1 MKKEEVIPLANSG
14 TLANI
19 IESVV
24 FVSGTAIAAKD
35 IADKLEVSEKQV
47 LDAAKKLQEKYDEKS
62 GINLLIFNKKLQFSS
77 NSKYAD
83 DVASVLN
90 PIREKALSKTLLESA
105 AIIAYKQPV
114 TRLDLEEIRGVD
126 SEYAIQTLLKL
137 GIIEVVGRKDAI
149 GRPVLFGTTD
159 EFLKRFQISSLDEL
173 PDYDSLLAAI
183 NVNKKGDYLF
193 EKDVYDESKDPELAL
208 VKDAVAGGVVFDD
221 GVNQIEINANSVAGI
236 DYKSTVGGSSSS
248 GNDAGED
255 GAVGGA
261 MPNDPDEDFDF
272 DDLDEEMPDFLVG
285 EDVEK
290 IE

>member
-1 MKKEEVIPLANSG
+1 MANSG

-35 IADKLEVSEKQV
+35 IAEKLEVSEKQV

-77 NSKYAD
+77 NSKYAE

-193 EKDVYDESKDPELAL
+193 EKDVYDESKDPELAA
-208 VKDAVAGGVVFDD
+208 VKDAAAGGVIFDD
-221 GVNQIEINANSVAGI
+221 GVNQIEIGADAVGKI
-236 DYKSTVGGSSSS
+236 DYENSGKTDNSSDDDGG
-248 GNDAGED
+248 D
-255 GAVGGA
+255 GGASGGA
-261 MPNDPDEDFDF
+261 MPEDPDEDFDF

>member
-1 MKKEEVIPLANSG
+1 MASSE
-14 TLANI
+14 TLVNI

-24 FVSGTAIAAKD
+24 FVSGTAIAAQD
-35 IADKLEVSEKQV
+35 IADKLEISERQV
-47 LDAAKKLQEKYDEKS
+47 LDAAKKLQAKYNEKS
-62 GINLLIFNKKLQFSS
+62 GINLLIFNKKLQFAS
-77 NSKYAD
+77 NPKYAD

-159 EFLKRFQISSLDEL
+159 EFLKRFQISSLADL

-193 EKDVYDESKDPELAL
+193 EKDVYDESKDPEFLAL
-208 VKDAVAGGVVFDD
+208 QGAAAGGVVFDD
-221 GVNQIEINANSVAGI
+221 GNTQIEIAPDINH
-236 DYKSTVGGSSSS
+236 T
-248 GNDAGED
+248 GNDNSSFGDDEGSGTDGEISGARGEND
-255 GAVGGA
+255 G
-261 MPNDPDEDFDF
+261 NEDFDL
-272 DDLDEEMPDFLVG
+272 DELDEEMPDFLVG
-285 EDVEK
+285 EEVEK
-290 IE
+290 ID

>member
-1 MKKEEVIPLANSG
+1 MANSE
-14 TLANI
+14 TLASI

-47 LDAAKKLQEKYDEKS
+47 LDAAKKLQTKYDEKS
-62 GINLLIFNKKLQFSS
+62 GVNLLIFNKKLQFSS
-77 NSKYAD
+77 NPKNAE

-193 EKDVYDESKDPELAL
+193 EKDTYDESKDPELAAL
-208 VKDAVAGGVVFDD
+208 YAAQGADIVVDD
-221 GVNQIEINANSVAGI
+221 GTNTTDSQQQGVDV
-236 DYKSTVGGSSSS
+236 S
-248 GNDAGED
+248 GTMNGE
-255 GAVGGA
+255 
-261 MPNDPDEDFDF
+261 PQEDEDFN
-272 DDLDEEMPDFLVG
+272 LDEIEEELPDFLVG
-285 EDVEK
+285 EEVEK

>member
-1 MKKEEVIPLANSG
+1 MAISE

-24 FVSGTAIAAKD
+24 FVSGTAIAAQD
-35 IADKLEVSEKQV
+35 IADKLEVSERQV
-47 LDAAKKLQEKYDEKS
+47 LDAAKKLQAKYNEKS

-77 NSKYAD
+77 NPKYAD

-159 EFLKRFQISSLDEL
+159 EFLKRFQISSLADL

-193 EKDVYDESKDPELAL
+193 EKDVYDESKDPEFLAL
-208 VKDAVAGGVVFDD
+208 QGAAAGGVVFDD
-221 GVNQIEINANSVAGI
+221 GNTQIEIAPDVNHSNKGN
-236 DYKSTVGGSSSS
+236 SSS
-248 GNDAGED
+248 GDNGEGDSGTEGGTSGARGENDG
-255 GAVGGA
+255 
-261 MPNDPDEDFDF
+261 DEDFDL
-272 DDLDEEMPDFLVG
+272 DELDEEMPDFLVG
-285 EDVEK
+285 EEVEK
-290 IE
+290 ID

>member
-1 MKKEEVIPLANSG
+1 MASSE

-24 FVSGTAIAAKD
+24 FVSGTAIAAQD
-35 IADKLEVSEKQV
+35 IADKLEISERQV
-47 LDAAKKLQEKYDEKS
+47 LDAAKKLQAKYNEKS
-62 GINLLIFNKKLQFSS
+62 GINLLIFNKKLQFAS
-77 NSKYAD
+77 NPKYAD

-159 EFLKRFQISSLDEL
+159 EFLKRFQISSLADL

-193 EKDVYDESKDPELAL
+193 EKDVYDESKDPEFLAL
-208 VKDAVAGGVVFDD
+208 QGAAAGGVVFDD
-221 GVNQIEINANSVAGI
+221 GNTQIEIAPDVNH
-236 DYKSTVGGSSSS
+236 T
-248 GNDAGED
+248 GNDNSSFGDDEGSGTDGEISGARGEND
-255 GAVGGA
+255 G
-261 MPNDPDEDFDF
+261 NEDFDL
-272 DDLDEEMPDFLVG
+272 DELDEEMPDFLVG
-285 EDVEK
+285 EEVEK
-290 IE
+290 ID

>member
-1 MKKEEVIPLANSG
+1 LANSE
-14 TLANI
+14 TLASI

-47 LDAAKKLQEKYDEKS
+47 LDAAKKLQSKYDEKS

-77 NSKYAD
+77 NPKNAD

-193 EKDVYDESKDPELAL
+193 EKDTYDESKDPELAAL
-208 VKDAVAGGVVFDD
+208 YAAQGADIVVDNGSTDSVQRSPAVNNGAINGEPQQDD
-221 GVNQIEINANSVAGI
+221 
-236 DYKSTVGGSSSS
+236 
-248 GNDAGED
+248 
-255 GAVGGA
+255 
-261 MPNDPDEDFDF
+261 DF
-272 DDLDEEMPDFLVG
+272 DLDEIEEDLPDFLVG
-285 EDVEK
+285 EEVEK

>member
-1 MKKEEVIPLANSG
+1 MASSE
-14 TLANI
+14 TLVNI

-24 FVSGTAIAAKD
+24 FVSGTAIAAQD
-35 IADKLEVSEKQV
+35 IADKLEISERQV
-47 LDAAKKLQEKYDEKS
+47 LDAAKKLQAKYNEKS
-62 GINLLIFNKKLQFSS
+62 GINLLIFNKKLQFAS
-77 NSKYAD
+77 NPKYAD

-159 EFLKRFQISSLDEL
+159 EFLKRFQISSLADL

-193 EKDVYDESKDPELAL
+193 EKDVYDESKDPEFLAL
-208 VKDAVAGGVVFDD
+208 QGAAAGGVVFDD
-221 GVNQIEINANSVAGI
+221 GNTQIEIAPDVNH
-236 DYKSTVGGSSSS
+236 T
-248 GNDAGED
+248 GNDNSSFGDDEGSGTDGEISGARGEND
-255 GAVGGA
+255 G
-261 MPNDPDEDFDF
+261 NEDFDL
-272 DDLDEEMPDFLVG
+272 DELDEEMPDFLVG
-285 EDVEK
+285 EEVEK
-290 IE
+290 ID

>member
-1 MKKEEVIPLANSG
+1 MATSA
-14 TLANI
+14 TLASI

-24 FVSGTAIAAKD
+24 FVSGTAISAKD
-35 IADKLEVSEKQV
+35 IAEKLDVTEKQV
-47 LDAAKKLQEKYDEKS
+47 LDAAKTLQTKYDGSS

-77 NSKYAD
+77 NPDNAES
-83 DVASVLN
+83 VASVLN

-173 PDYDSLLAAI
+173 PDYDTLLAAI
-183 NVNKKGDYLF
+183 SVNKKGDYLF
-193 EKDVYDESKDPELAL
+193 EKDTYDESTDPEY
-208 VKDAVAGGVVFDD
+208 VSRDADGADSDGGNVGIGNRD
-221 GVNQIEINANSVAGI
+221 G
-236 DYKSTVGGSSSS
+236 
-248 GNDAGED
+248 GED
-255 GAVGGA
+255 GGDGALGGA
-261 MPNDPDEDFDF
+261 DSEVAQGDDDFDL
-272 DDLDEEMPDFLVG
+272 DDLEEEIPDFLVG
-285 EDVEK
+285 EDITKVE
-290 IE
+290 

>member
-1 MKKEEVIPLANSG
+1 MPVHS
-14 TLANI
+14 
-19 IESVV
+19 
-24 FVSGTAIAAKD
+24 FV
-35 IADKLEVSEKQV
+35 
-47 LDAAKKLQEKYDEKS
+47 KY
-62 GINLLIFNKKLQFSS
+62 S
-77 NSKYAD
+77 NPKNAD
-83 DVASVLN
+83 DVAAVLN
-90 PIREKALSKTLLESA
+90 PIRERALSKTLLESA

-193 EKDVYDESKDPELAL
+193 EKDTYDESKDPELAAL
-208 VKDAVAGGVVFDD
+208 YAAQGADIVVDETNTTDTQQQAVDVSGA
-221 GVNQIEINANSVAGI
+221 IN
-236 DYKSTVGGSSSS
+236 
-248 GNDAGED
+248 GE
-255 GAVGGA
+255 
-261 MPNDPDEDFDF
+261 PQEDEDFN
-272 DDLDEEMPDFLVG
+272 LDEIEEELPDFLVG
-285 EDVEK
+285 EEVEK

>member
-1 MKKEEVIPLANSG
+1 MATLE
-14 TLANI
+14 TLASI

-24 FVSGTAIAAKD
+24 FVSGTAISARD
-35 IADKLEVSEKQV
+35 IADKLDVTEKQV
-47 LDAAKKLQEKYDEKS
+47 LEAAKTLQAKYDGS
-62 GINLLIFNKKLQFSS
+62 CGINLLVFNKKLQFSS
-77 NSKYAD
+77 NPQNAD
-83 DVASVLN
+83 AVASVLN

-183 NVNKKGDYLF
+183 NINKKGDYLF
-193 EKDVYDESKDPELAL
+193 EKDTYDENSDPELIKAT
-208 VKDAVAGGVVFDD
+208 
-221 GVNQIEINANSVAGI
+221 
-236 DYKSTVGGSSSS
+236 STSNVT
-248 GNDAGED
+248 
-255 GAVGGA
+255 
-261 MPNDPDEDFDF
+261 DPDSGDGDNGTAMSIDSTEPEGEEF
-272 DDLDEEMPDFLVG
+272 DLDDIEEEIPDFLIG
-285 EDVEK
+285 EDVTK

>member
-1 MKKEEVIPLANSG
+1 MKEEAIQLASSE
-14 TLANI
+14 TLASI

-35 IADKLEVSEKQV
+35 IADKLDVSEKQV
-47 LDAAKKLQEKYDEKS
+47 LDAAKKLQEKYGEKS

-77 NSKYAD
+77 NPKNAD

-183 NVNKKGDYLF
+183 NVSKKGDYLF
-193 EKDVYDESKDPELAL
+193 EKDTYDESKDPEYAAMHPD
-208 VKDAVAGGVVFDD
+208 VGATDENSGKSKEDIVNGGETGGDGATGGATEDA
-221 GVNQIEINANSVAGI
+221 GVNVDN
-236 DYKSTVGGSSSS
+236 
-248 GNDAGED
+248 
-255 GAVGGA
+255 
-261 MPNDPDEDFDF
+261 DEDFDF
-272 DDLDEEMPDFLVG
+272 DDLEEEIPDFLVG
-285 EDVEK
+285 EDVTKVE
-290 IE
+290 

>member
-1 MKKEEVIPLANSG
+1 MASSE

-24 FVSGTAIAAKD
+24 FVSGTAIAAQD
-35 IADKLEVSEKQV
+35 IADKLEVSERQV
-47 LDAAKKLQEKYDEKS
+47 LDAAKKLQAKYNEKS

-77 NSKYAD
+77 NPKYAD

-159 EFLKRFQISSLDEL
+159 EFLKRFQISSLADL

-193 EKDVYDESKDPELAL
+193 EKDVYDESKDPEFLAL
-208 VKDAVAGGVVFDD
+208 QGAATGGVVFDD
-221 GVNQIEINANSVAGI
+221 GNTQIEIAPDVNHSNNGN
-236 DYKSTVGGSSSS
+236 SSS
-248 GNDAGED
+248 GDNGEGDSGTEGGTSGARGENDG
-255 GAVGGA
+255 
-261 MPNDPDEDFDF
+261 DEDFDL
-272 DDLDEEMPDFLVG
+272 DELDEEMPDFLVG
-285 EDVEK
+285 EEVEK
-290 IE
+290 ID

>member
-1 MKKEEVIPLANSG
+1 MANSE
-14 TLANI
+14 TLASI

-47 LDAAKKLQEKYDEKS
+47 LDAAKKLQSKYDEKS

-77 NSKYAD
+77 NPKNAE

-193 EKDVYDESKDPELAL
+193 EKDTYDESKDPELVAL
-208 VKDAVAGGVVFDD
+208 YAAQGADIVVDD
-221 GVNQIEINANSVAGI
+221 GTTSTAANQQNV
-236 DYKSTVGGSSSS
+236 SS
-248 GNDAGED
+248 GSINGE
-255 GAVGGA
+255 
-261 MPNDPDEDFDF
+261 PQEDEDFD
-272 DDLDEEMPDFLVG
+272 LDEIEEDLPDFLVG
-285 EDVEK
+285 EEVEK

>member
-1 MKKEEVIPLANSG
+1 MATSA
-14 TLANI
+14 TLASI

-24 FVSGTAIAAKD
+24 FVSGTAISAKD
-35 IADKLEVSEKQV
+35 IAEKLEVTEKQV
-47 LDAAKKLQEKYDEKS
+47 LDAAKILQTKYDGSS

-77 NSKYAD
+77 NPDNAEA
-83 DVASVLN
+83 VASVLN

-173 PDYDSLLAAI
+173 PDYDTLLAAI
-183 NVNKKGDYLF
+183 SVNKKGDYLF
-193 EKDVYDESKDPELAL
+193 EKDTYDESTDPECANQNA
-208 VKDAVAGGVVFDD
+208 DISDIDGENGDFGGGVD
-221 GVNQIEINANSVAGI
+221 GQDGGESGGAGALGE
-236 DYKSTVGGSSSS
+236 TAVG
-248 GNDAGED
+248 AEQGED
-255 GAVGGA
+255 
-261 MPNDPDEDFDF
+261 DFDL
-272 DDLDEEMPDFLVG
+272 DDLEEEIPDFLVG
-285 EDVEK
+285 EDVTKVE
-290 IE
+290 